1 MRLNADD
8 MGRLTRRPLQMSGA
22 HGNRRPLQLI
32 LASVLCLLATHL
44 LAGAQQYPVR
54 GMVISVNR
62 AASTFTASI
71 EEIPGFMRAMTMP
84 FEVRQ
89 AKELDGLAP
98 GAIVEFTLVV
108 DAKTSYAQ
116 GIKIVRFQNVE
127 QDPFAASRLSILKD
141 MVSGTPARLVGI
153 GESVPNFSLT
163 DQRKRSVSLDAL
175 RGSVVALN
183 FVYTSCALPNFCL
196 RLANNFAVL
205 QKRFD
210 KRVGKDFVLLT
221 VTFDPVHDTPE
232 VLAKY
237 SEQWNAKP
245 ASWHFLT
252 GSEADVQRV
261 CRMFGVQ
268 AFPNEGLMDHSLHT
282 VLIDRQ
288 GKLAANIEGN
298 RFTASQ
304 LGDLTEGLLESE
316 KVRK

>member
-1 MRLNADD
+1 MLLIP
-8 MGRLTRRPLQMSGA
+8 MVLTIVVL
-22 HGNRRPLQLI
+22 LI
-32 LASVLCLLATHL
+32 TSI
-44 LAGAQQYPVR
+44 AGAQQYPVK
-54 GMVISVNR
+54 GMVVSVNR

-71 EEIPGFMRAMTMP
+71 EDIPGFMRAMTMP
-84 FEVRQ
+84 FDVRQ
-89 AKELDGLAP
+89 RKELDGLAP
-98 GAIVEFTLVV
+98 GAMVEFTLVV

-116 GIKIVRFQNVE
+116 GVKIVRFQNVE

-141 MVSGTPARLVGI
+141 MVSGNPTKMLAI
-153 GESVPNFSLT
+153 GDAVPNFSLT
-163 DQRKRSVSLDAL
+163 DQRKRSVSLDGL

-205 QKRFD
+205 QKRFE
-210 KRVGKDFVLLT
+210 KRLGKDLVLLT

-232 VLAKY
+232 VLATY
-237 SEQWNAKP
+237 SEQWNANP

-252 GSEADVQRV
+252 GSEADIQRV

-268 AFPNEGLMDHSLHT
+268 AFPNEGLLDHSLHT

-304 LGDLTEGLLESE
+304 LGDLTEGMLG
-316 KVRK
+316 RR